1 MEKVKEKM
9 ENKVREQ
16 VFKRQII
23 RLKKKKKKHYN
34 KNNKNKN
41 AMNCEMLIQRKVMG
55 QPSKSMM

>member
-23 RLKKKKKKHYN
+23 RLKKKKEK
-34 KNNKNKN
+34 
-41 AMNCEMLIQRKVMG
+41 AL
-55 QPSKSMM
+55 

>member
-23 RLKKKKKKHYN
+23 RLKKKK
-34 KNNKNKN
+34 
-41 AMNCEMLIQRKVMG
+41 RKGIIIKITKIRMR
-55 QPSKSMM
+55 